1 MRLVC
6 VLLLAVLASAPV
18 GLALNA
24 LASELHCEGERLACN
39 IDVAIGAYAT
49 IMVAVLGPLIYGVT
63 LVVATNRTALLGA
76 TLVLLTP
83 LMAAYALAE
92 FDSWRYVG
100 FHPYPALRT
109 FLVMLLPPIATI
121 LTQWLALRTAIRRGI
136 LS

>member
-1 MRLVC
+1 MGTCLRLVC

-63 LVVATNRTALLGA
+63 LVVATNDGPSRRDPGFAHS
-76 TLVLLTP
+76 
-83 LMAAYALAE
+83 AYGGLCP
-92 FDSWRYVG
+92 G
-100 FHPYPALRT
+100 
-109 FLVMLLPPIATI
+109 
-121 LTQWLALRTAIRRGI
+121 
-136 LS
+136 